1 MIPKFWGFNLS
12 IYLYSFFLISLGI
25 ATMWKNILNL
35 PSFQQKMYSQQH
47 FPKEFFLQ
55 CHYTTQ
61 IRNSPRIWQ
70 KINLH
75 TLHRTPSHRSFRVS
89 SDPAS
94 FHGTGRC
101 KHSFAPRV
109 SPCLG
114 GFMTTLKSHPCSF
127 QVLHKLST
135 CGELWI
141 WSKDSAKAPKKQP
154 DWLLVWG
161 CYVGGFAILW
171 ILVNFVGLKN
181 STFYLKGSALPC
193 EHVTILHH
201 QHPKSTTSYNI
212 WWPQR
217 ISLEKT
223 KKTGP
228 NKSLGA
234 SKP

>member
-1 MIPKFWGFNLS
+1 M
-12 IYLYSFFLISLGI
+12 
-25 ATMWKNILNL
+25 
-35 PSFQQKMYSQQH
+35 
-47 FPKEFFLQ
+47 
-55 CHYTTQ
+55 
-61 IRNSPRIWQ
+61 
-70 KINLH
+70 
-75 TLHRTPSHRSFRVS
+75 HRTPSHRSFRVS

-94 FHGTGRC
+94 FHGTGSC

-181 STFYLKGSALPC
+181 STFYLKALRDQPFLVNMSPYC
-193 EHVTILHH
+193 ITNIRNPPPATTFGDSNESHLKRLTKKKPAQTTHLVLVNLRSLG
-201 QHPKSTTSYNI
+201 QKQNHPKLIGAIVTSY
-212 WWPQR
+212 WSWYHSKR
-217 ISLEKT
+217 YSGLSLEIHHLSGCWKQ
-223 KKTGP
+223 
-228 NKSLGA
+228 
-234 SKP
+234 